1 MTPKTT
7 AATTAKPTRP
17 PLEDA
22 RFASLLGAG
31 GDPVSF
37 FAGVEAEPVA
47 ESISASRRSI
57 SSLMSPSCPWIGVIH
72 NRGHA
77 KGPDAFASGPF
88 KDWEKTSD
96 HADVVSLRTLGAL
109 NDVKLNGLVL
119 V

>member
-1 MTPKTT
+1 M
-7 AATTAKPTRP
+7 
-17 PLEDA
+17 
-22 RFASLLGAG
+22 
-31 GDPVSF
+31 
-37 FAGVEAEPVA
+37 
-47 ESISASRRSI
+47 
-57 SSLMSPSCPWIGVIH
+57 IH
-72 NRGHA
+72 NRGHT

>member
-1 MTPKTT
+1 
-7 AATTAKPTRP
+7 
-17 PLEDA
+17 
-22 RFASLLGAG
+22 
-31 GDPVSF
+31 
-37 FAGVEAEPVA
+37 
-47 ESISASRRSI
+47 
-57 SSLMSPSCPWIGVIH
+57 VIH